1 MGYMTLQVELD
12 DDVYVELTGPNV
24 IVWQGTG
31 EPTYNGTIDNMDTQI
46 RAQLIAKGAIRQI
59 V

>member
-12 DDVYVELTGPNV
+12 NDVYVELTGQNV
-24 IVWQGTG
+24 IVWQGMG
-31 EPTYNGTIDNMDTQI
+31 EPTYTGTIKDMDAQI